1 MRQPVSNYKK
11 CLQCGCILPLD
22 SFKIKRT
29 RADGTK
35 ARSRYCR
42 ECEVDT
48 RNYLALIDQQETTG
62 LMPMQERELAKLNQV
77 FAMLE
82 KQGLS
87 TPLSRTPAVQ
97 PTNKPNH
104 LDALMEH
111 YGNDANAYQQ
121 KTPAT
126 VVQLPSNV
134 TPKAISTISEASAIV
149 CSMAGIECTQGTVNT
164 ITEPEIPAD
173 TPADLKMWLET
184 PFETWREQSLTPEY
198 LNEIVY
204 PTLKAQ
210 YRPETGWDAVK
221 LVQTYDDTYK
231 QVLNQIS
238 QRFWDYED
246 WFIAEKN
253 KNTTDKTEE

>member
-1 MRQPVSNYKK
+1 
-11 CLQCGCILPLD
+11 
-22 SFKIKRT
+22 
-29 RADGTK
+29 
-35 ARSRYCR
+35 
-42 ECEVDT
+42 
-48 RNYLALIDQQETTG
+48 
-62 LMPMQERELAKLNQV
+62 MPMQERELAKLNQV

-111 YGNDANAYQQ
+111 YGSDANAYQQ

-149 CSMAGIECTQGTVNT
+149 GSMAGIECTPGTGNT
-164 ITEPEIPAD
+164 LIEPEIPAD
-173 TPADLKMWLET
+173 TPEDLKTWLET

>member
-111 YGNDANAYQQ
+111 YGNDTNAYQQ
-121 KTPAT
+121 KAPVT

-149 CSMAGIECTQGTVNT
+149 GSMAGIECTPGTENT

-173 TPADLKMWLET
+173 TPTDLKTWLET
-184 PFETWREQSLTPEY
+184 PFETW
-198 LNEIVY
+198 
-204 PTLKAQ
+204 
-210 YRPETGWDAVK
+210 
-221 LVQTYDDTYK
+221 
-231 QVLNQIS
+231 
-238 QRFWDYED
+238 
-246 WFIAEKN
+246 
-253 KNTTDKTEE
+253 

>member
-111 YGNDANAYQQ
+111 YGNDAEIYQQ
-121 KTPAT
+121 NTPAP

-149 CSMAGIECTQGTVNT
+149 GSMAGIECTPGTENI

-173 TPADLKMWLET
+173 TPEDLKTWLET

>member
-1 MRQPVSNYKK
+1 MSNYKK

-149 CSMAGIECTQGTVNT
+149 GTQGTENVL
-164 ITEPEIPAD
+164 TEPEIPAD
-173 TPADLKMWLET
+173 TPEDLKMWLET

>member
-1 MRQPVSNYKK
+1 MSNYKK

-149 CSMAGIECTQGTVNT
+149 GTQGTENVL
-164 ITEPEIPAD
+164 TEPEIPAD
-173 TPADLKMWLET
+173 TPEDLKMWLET
-184 PFETWREQSLTPEY
+184 PCETGREQSLTPEY